1 MQLVKNEHYIDK
13 YCWRCK
19 SNTQK
24 HDNKIN
30 IRTESLFEGMRLPLN
45 ALYFLIYHWF
55 LNHYSINNSY
65 KEILK
70 FPEHLKI
77 NNISQNLIIKI
88 FREIR

>member
-45 ALYFLIYHWF
+45 ALYFLIYHCF

-65 KEILK
+65 KEMLK
-70 FPEHLKI
+70 FSEHLKI